1 MLSKHSRVSPLFQLN
16 DHIDAKPLSCPCP
29 CRLCF
34 RWIGGGGYSTMNW
47 DSSTFAIPRH
57 LPSRETR
64 PVSSTDETQLI
75 RSVSVSP
82 LIKFLSPC
90 PDCRLCLASSG
101 TPSRGNGTLI
111 ILFIPMQILITM
123 AVTQQQENIC
133 KTTIRGVTPLLV
145 VVVRKDTL
153 AVTLFAKNFPTS
165 N

>member
-1 MLSKHSRVSPLFQLN
+1 
-16 DHIDAKPLSCPCP
+16 
-29 CRLCF
+29 
-34 RWIGGGGYSTMNW
+34 MNW
-47 DSSTFAIPRH
+47 DSITFAIPRH

-90 PDCRLCLASSG
+90 PDCRLCLVSSG

-133 KTTIRGVTPLLV
+133 KTTIRGVTPLLI

-153 AVTLFAKNFPTS
+153 AVTLFAKNFPTINGCPIKFKS
-165 N
+165 PQYWRALSSLLVLFVIIICVAKRNIKTRII

>member
-1 MLSKHSRVSPLFQLN
+1 
-16 DHIDAKPLSCPCP
+16 
-29 CRLCF
+29 
-34 RWIGGGGYSTMNW
+34 MNW

-90 PDCRLCLASSG
+90 PDCRLRLVSGG

-133 KTTIRGVTPLLV
+133 KITIRGVAPLL
-145 VVVRKDTL
+145 VVRKDTL
-153 AVTLFAKNFPTS
+153 AVTLFAKNFPTINCCS
-165 N
+165 IKFKSPQY